1 METTT
6 SIHARPITTDD
17 VGAPGMI
24 SGEVFGQMLREQ
36 LINAAGWIAWIGMF
50 AGCLFLFLL
59 LFQTLKS

>member
-6 SIHARPITTDD
+6 SMRVLPIATDEGQLPD
-17 VGAPGMI
+17 VMRGDA
-24 SGEVFGQMLREQ
+24 FGQMLREQ
-36 LINAAGWIAWIGMF
+36 LINTAGWIAWIGMF